1 MRGTHPRGCPQ
12 AEGLLLF
19 RYDVRWI
26 ACKKYIYTAYELQM
40 TRIGDTA
47 EQHIYLAHR
56 EHALQAT
63 ADDVPD

>member
-1 MRGTHPRGCPQ
+1 M
-12 AEGLLLF
+12 LF

-26 ACKKYIYTAYELQM
+26 ACAKKKQTAYELQV